1 MLLLLRRLSLL
12 MYVPVELKVTGC
24 LCVTYSGEAAQVAV
38 GGAALLAVGLR
49 SCQPRRLIL
58 HVALM

>member
-1 MLLLLRRLSLL
+1 
-12 MYVPVELKVTGC
+12 MYVPVVLKVTGC
-24 LCVTYSGEAAQVAV
+24 LCVTYSGGETAQVVV
-38 GGAALLAVGLR
+38 GGAALLAVGVAGLR